1 MTRRIIVTVEEG
13 VDPVRALRCA
23 AHVVEL
29 GRISADGR
37 RYCWVSTFSDGIVVL
52 TRERGKG
59 DSFIVRREN
68 GGTCSE

>member
-1 MTRRIIVTVEEG
+1 MTHRIIVPVEEG
-13 VDPVRALRCA
+13 VDTAHALRCVA
-23 AHVVEL
+23 RVVDM
-29 GRISADGR
+29 GRISGEGR

-68 GGTCSE
+68 GKED